1 MAAVSRPPCF
11 EPNGSKAE
19 DFGLD
24 TEPTSATRRNQ
35 MKFQLSPAPAA
46 LPHSRKKL
54 QSRGVAV
61 ASGPP
66 CSFLRAYGSKNGGPE
81 ATATVSRQLF
91 EE

>member
-1 MAAVSRPPCF
+1 MVSRPPWV
-11 EPNGSKAE
+11 
-19 DFGLD
+19 
-24 TEPTSATRRNQ
+24 EPTARHSKTLRPGDRSHV
-35 MKFQLSPAPAA
+35 KFQLSPAPAA

-54 QSRGVAV
+54 QSRGMAV

-81 ATATVSRQLF
+81 ATATVFRQLF